1 MFLAKPGT
9 LSYLINNLC
18 NEVHV
23 KMKTKTQDFEK
34 MSWWALVK
42 ASLASDER
50 DYTHIPLKQAVI
62 LLAIPMMLETSV
74 EALFAITDI
83 FFVAKL
89 GSEAIATVGITEA
102 VITLLYAVGIG
113 LSMSITALVARRIG
127 EGDVPRAAILAGQS
141 ILIGIALSIVI
152 GICGVVYA
160 RDVLAFIGA
169 SDVILTRFSG
179 YTAIMLGGSA
189 TILFL
194 FIFNG
199 IFRGAGEPVVAMRA
213 IWIASAINIVLD
225 PCLIFGLGPFP
236 ELGIEGAAIATT
248 FGRGVG
254 MCYAGYILFNGSA
267 RIQLNLH
274 CLKPVMAELMLLLRI
289 SAGGI
294 AQFFIATSSW
304 LFLMKIMAEFGS
316 AALAGY
322 TIAIRVIDFIILP
335 VWGLSNSVSTLVGQ
349 NLGASNIA
357 RAKQAVFYV
366 AKYNVMLMLTIAV
379 LFVVFADPLVGIF
392 TDEQEVIAIGAKCLR
407 ILSYGFGLYA
417 IGLVMIQAFNGAGDT
432 FTPTWINGLCFW
444 VFQIPFAY
452 WFSMQIV
459 MSPSG
464 VFWAILIAE
473 SMMALIAL
481 TIFRRGKW
489 TRTAV

>member
-1 MFLAKPGT
+1 MVHLRDEV
-9 LSYLINNLC
+9 LII
-18 NEVHV
+18 
-23 KMKTKTQDFEK
+23 MKTATQDFEA

-42 ASLASDER
+42 ASLTSDER
-50 DYTHIPLKQAVI
+50 DYTRIPLKQAVI

-102 VITLLYAVGIG
+102 VITLLYAIGIG

-127 EGDVPRAAILAGQS
+127 EGDTSRAAVLAGQS
-141 ILIGIALSIVI
+141 ILIGLVLSVLI
-152 GICGVVYA
+152 GVTGVVFA

-169 SDVILTRFSG
+169 SNIILTQFSG

-199 IFRGAGEPVVAMRA
+199 IFRGAGEPIVAMRA

-236 ELGIEGAAIATT
+236 QLGIEGAAIATT
-248 FGRGVG
+248 FGRGIG
-254 MCYAGYILFNGSA
+254 MCYAGYILFRGTA
-267 RIQLNLH
+267 RIQLTMR
-274 CLKPVMAELMLLLRI
+274 CLKPEVAELALLLRV

-304 LFLMKIMAEFGS
+304 ILLMKIMAVFGS

-349 NLGASNIA
+349 NLGANNVA
-357 RAKQAVFYV
+357 RARQAVFYV
-366 AKYNVMLMLTIAV
+366 AKYNVLLMLAIAV
-379 LFVVFADPLVGIF
+379 LFIALANPLVGIF
-392 TDEQEVIAIGAKCLR
+392 SSEPEVISIGAKCLR
-407 ILSYGFGLYA
+407 VLSYGFGLYA

-432 FTPTWINGLCFW
+432 FTPTWINGICFW
-444 VFQIPFAY
+444 LFQIPFAY
-452 WFSMQIV
+452 WFSIHV
-459 MSPSG
+459 TKNPDG

-473 SMMALIAL
+473 SLMALIGL
-481 TIFRRGKW
+481 YVFRRGKW
-489 TRTAV
+489 ARTTV

>member
-1 MFLAKPGT
+1 MKN
-9 LSYLINNLC
+9 INYENL
-18 NEVHV
+18 
-23 KMKTKTQDFEK
+23 
-34 MSWWALVK
+34 SWWQLAK

-50 DYTHIPLKQAVI
+50 DYTQLPLKQAVV
-62 LLAIPMMLETSV
+62 LLAVPMMLETSV

-102 VITLLYAVGIG
+102 VITLLYAMGIG
-113 LSMSITALVARRIG
+113 FSMSVTALVARRIG
-127 EGDVPRAAILAGQS
+127 EQDHQRAKVLAGQS
-141 ILIGIALSIVI
+141 ILIGFVVSILI
-152 GICGVVYA
+152 GILGVVYA
-160 RDVLAFIGA
+160 RDILKFIGA
-169 SDVILTRFSG
+169 SETILTHFSG

-199 IFRGAGEPVVAMRA
+199 IFRGAGDPVVAMRA
-213 IWIASAINIVLD
+213 IWIASGINIVLD

-248 FGRGVG
+248 LGRGVG
-254 MCYAGYILFNGSA
+254 MCYAGFILWNGSA
-267 RIQLNLH
+267 RIHLRICH
-274 CLKPVMAELMLLLRI
+274 LKPVLHESMLLLRV

-294 AQFFIATSSW
+294 AQFLIATSSW
-304 LFLMKIMAEFGS
+304 IFLMKIMAEFGS
-316 AALAGY
+316 VALAGY

-349 NLGASNIA
+349 NLGANNVERA
-357 RAKQAVFYV
+357 RKAVFYV
-366 AKYNVMLMLTIAV
+366 AKYNVMLMLCIAV
-379 LFVVFADPLVGIF
+379 LFIGFAELIVGIF
-392 TDEQEVIAIGAKCLR
+392 TQEPEVIAIAANCLR
-407 ILSYGFGLYA
+407 VLSYGFGLYA

-432 FTPTWINGLCFW
+432 YTPTWINGVCFW

-452 WFSMQIV
+452 WLSKDVLMN
-459 MSPSG
+459 PSG

-473 SMMALIAL
+473 SLMALITL
-481 TIFRRGKW
+481 FIFRRGRWVK
-489 TRTAV
+489 TAV

>member
-1 MFLAKPGT
+1 MPFYVSKFYNEK
-9 LSYLINNLC
+9 SYL
-18 NEVHV
+18 
-23 KMKTKTQDFEK
+23 MKAEIQKFEN
-34 MSWWALVK
+34 MSWWALAK

-50 DYTHIPLKQAVI
+50 DYTQLPLKQAVI
-62 LLAIPMMLETSV
+62 LLAIPMMLETSI

-102 VITLLYAVGIG
+102 VVTLLYAVGIG

-127 EGDVPRAAILAGQS
+127 EDDMPRAAITAGQS
-141 ILIGIALSIVI
+141 ILIGLVLSMVI
-152 GICGVVYA
+152 GVSGAVYA
-160 RDVLAFIGA
+160 RDILAFIGV
-169 SDVILTRFSG
+169 SENILTQFSG
-179 YTAIMLGGSA
+179 YTVIMLGGSA

-199 IFRGAGEPVVAMRA
+199 IFRGAGNPVVAMRA
-213 IWIASAINIVLD
+213 IWIASVINIVLD

-236 ELGIEGAAIATT
+236 QLGIEGAAIATT
-248 FGRGVG
+248 LGRGVG
-254 MCYAGYILFNGSA
+254 MCYAGVMLFKGGAS
-267 RIQLNLH
+267 IQLSLRH
-274 CLKPVMAELMLLLRI
+274 LRPVADEMMLLLRI

-304 LFLMKIMAEFGS
+304 ILLMKIMAEFGS

-349 NLGASNIA
+349 NLGAQNVKRA
-357 RAKQAVFYV
+357 RKAVFYV

-379 LFVVFADPLVGIF
+379 IFIAFANFIVGIF
-392 TDEQEVIAIGAKCLR
+392 TVEQEVITIGAECLR
-407 ILSYGFGLYA
+407 VLSYGFGLYA

-444 VFQIPFAY
+444 IFQIPFAY
-452 WFSMQIV
+452 WLAKHVLMN
-459 MSPSG
+459 PSG

-473 SMMALIAL
+473 SLMAVIGFY
-481 TIFRRGKW
+481 IFRQGKW
-489 TRTAV
+489 EKTAV

>member
-1 MFLAKPGT
+1 MRLIIFCSEVVMK
-9 LSYLINNLC
+9 SYP
-18 NEVHV
+18 
-23 KMKTKTQDFEK
+23 QDFEK

-42 ASLASDER
+42 LSLTSDEQ
-50 DYTHIPLKQAVI
+50 DYTRIPLKQAVI

-102 VITLLYAVGIG
+102 VITLLYAIGIG

-127 EGDVPRAAILAGQS
+127 EEDMPRAAILAGQS
-141 ILIGIALSIVI
+141 ILIGFVLSVI
-152 GICGVVYA
+152 IGFAGAYYA
-160 RDVLAFIGA
+160 RDMLAFIGA
-169 SDVILTRFSG
+169 SDVILTQFAG
-179 YTAIMLGGSA
+179 YPAIMLGGSA

-199 IFRGAGEPVVAMRA
+199 IFRGAGQPVVAMRA

-225 PCLIFGLGPFP
+225 PCLIFGWGPFP
-236 ELGIEGAAIATT
+236 KLGIEGAAIATT
-248 FGRGVG
+248 LGRGVG
-254 MCYAGYILFNGSA
+254 MCYAGFILFSGAA
-267 RIQLNLH
+267 RMRLH
-274 CLKPVMAELMLLLRI
+274 LYCLKPVVDELILLLRV

-294 AQFFIATSSW
+294 AQFFIATSS
-304 LFLMKIMAEFGS
+304 LIFLMKIMAVFGS
-316 AALAGY
+316 PALAGY

-349 NLGASNIA
+349 NLGAKNIDRA
-357 RAKQAVFYV
+357 RQAVFYV
-366 AKYNVMLMLTIAV
+366 AKYNVLLMLSIAV
-379 LFVVFADPLVGIF
+379 LFIAFADPLVGIF
-392 TDEQEVIAIGAKCLR
+392 TDEKEVVAVGAMCLR
-407 ILSYGFGLYA
+407 VLSYGFGLYA

-452 WFSMQIV
+452 WFSIYGLQG
-459 MSPSG
+459 PAG

-473 SMMALIAL
+473 SLMALISL
-481 TIFRRGKW
+481 YIFRRGKW
-489 TRTAV
+489 VSTAV